1 MAINDTRI
9 KYISIF
15 DKLYEVEHI
24 SFYYFTVEAKETDL
38 TIDDV
43 KPEEVFNVTDFR
55 EFKIKLHNWQGNVVD
70 FEKFLQNR
78 KSVS

>member
-43 KPEEVFNVTDFR
+43 PAAQVFNITDFR

-70 FEKFLQNR
+70 FAEYVRDSKCDR
-78 KSVS
+78 